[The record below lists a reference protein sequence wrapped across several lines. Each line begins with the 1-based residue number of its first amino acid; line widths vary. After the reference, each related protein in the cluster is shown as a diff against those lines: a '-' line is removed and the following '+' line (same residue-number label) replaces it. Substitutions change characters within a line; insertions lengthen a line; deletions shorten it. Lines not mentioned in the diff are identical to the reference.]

1 MKRNIKKPL
10 CITLCTLLLAG
21 SIGIAA
27 HAAVPN
33 EKNFGTA
40 GLNSLNSDMLAAAAP
55 SASTGSPLSD
65 AYEQNSKTETVY
77 VFASASGEVHKI
89 IVSDWIHNPL
99 GSDTLTDL
107 SLIHIS
113 EPTRR

>member
-33 EKNFGTA
+33 EKNLGTAAASNGTA

-77 VFASASGEVHKI
+77 VFASAMVMSFFFHL
-89 IVSDWIHNPL
+89 VSRKWF
-99 GSDTLTDL
+99 
-107 SLIHIS
+107 SLVFSYIYKY
-113 EPTRR
+113 